1 MGTTLEKLSN
11 MLETIMLEDKPE
23 FSLVIPAYNEVGRI
37 ESTLKNLMF
46 ALDYQFS
53 FAKNFE
59 LLIIMD
65 GCQDGREAVKALI
78 KNRLGIIA
86 IVLPNRLG
94 KGGAIIRS
102 FEVCPRRFDC
112 IY

>member
-59 LLIIMD
+59 LLII
-65 GCQDGREAVKALI
+65 E
-78 KNRLGIIA
+78 NA
-86 IVLPNRLG
+86 ICDESQAWAKTGQRGPTSPTL
-94 KGGAIIRS
+94 K
-102 FEVCPRRFDC
+102 PRAT
-112 IY
+112 